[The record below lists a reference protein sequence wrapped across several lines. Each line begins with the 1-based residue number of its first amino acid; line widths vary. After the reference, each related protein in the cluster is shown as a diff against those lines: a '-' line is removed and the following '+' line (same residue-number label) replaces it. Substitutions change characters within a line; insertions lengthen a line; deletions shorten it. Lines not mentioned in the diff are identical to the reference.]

1 MDGLEQKTLH
11 ALQQSHNKVIE
22 DLHTWHK
29 NIVSQLDQ
37 MYDNILLD
45 MKNTYEDVQYF
56 ASFTSK
62 LLLEQENL
70 LEKATSNGE
79 IDIIQERINE
89 ILTEIKF
96 LQSLSFHLNCDS
108 VKLHGKLQLNFNK
121 IQIKS
126 NHSLMA
132 ALPYFYNASQTIIH
146 SSKRPTWNK
155 QSILLST
162 TYRFLISRID
172 AIQLNKTSLPIFH
185 LTSSDNQ
192 SIHDCVLTFNV
203 FNLVSFLNAFT
214 AYWNLFPKNNEI
226 RMLIP
231 QYNVSYLTN
240 KLNETSRSLIDRFK
254 LDQINFFPCSC
265 PKSDERILLIS
276 GTRRDYIKDC
286 IQEIYFNIEKYNENE
301 DIKQDINLYNP
312 TNLTNDDINEIILSN
327 MDYGGFIRNRNK
339 AVNENQSKIEAT
351 EDEKSNDDWWNFRNT
366 RDSSSEIIQ
375 REMIVSNKHAGA
387 IIGVNASHIDRIK
400 QKTGAY
406 VYIDDQVNG
415 LKRTAIMKGTRE
427 QVDRAYLFIENLIE
441 RNINDKNYRRNK
453 DMHI

>member
-11 ALQQSHNKVIE
+11 ALQQSHN
-22 DLHTWHK
+22 
-29 NIVSQLDQ
+29 
-37 MYDNILLD
+37 
-45 MKNTYEDVQYF
+45 
-56 ASFTSK
+56 
-62 LLLEQENL
+62 
-70 LEKATSNGE
+70 
-79 IDIIQERINE
+79 
-89 ILTEIKF
+89 
-96 LQSLSFHLNCDS
+96 
-108 VKLHGKLQLNFNK
+108 
-121 IQIKS
+121 
-126 NHSLMA
+126 
-132 ALPYFYNASQTIIH
+132 
-146 SSKRPTWNK
+146 
-155 QSILLST
+155 
-162 TYRFLISRID
+162 
-172 AIQLNKTSLPIFH
+172 
-185 LTSSDNQ
+185 
-192 SIHDCVLTFNV
+192 
-203 FNLVSFLNAFT
+203 
-214 AYWNLFPKNNEI
+214 KNNEI